1 MMTSRFAG
9 LKKPAVVAPQIAEA
23 AAEALEGKV
32 VQAQGKVAKAPGRA
46 GKKAVVGYFSP
57 ELSRTLAQ
65 IALDTDSTIQAV
77 LGEAIDDLMRKHGKH
92 PFGER

>member
-1 MMTSRFAG
+1 MSSRFAG
-9 LKKPAVVAPQIAEA
+9 LKKTPPAAEPA
-23 AAEALEGKV
+23 AAPPA
-32 VQAQGKVAKAPGRA
+32 AKPRNPRE

-57 ELSRTLAQ
+57 AVSRALHQ
-65 IALDTDSTIQAV
+65 LALDTDANIQAL

>member
-1 MMTSRFAG
+1 MSSRFAG
-9 LKKPAVVAPQIAEA
+9 LKRNPSSIAASHAGGSQVETSSPPPKPRNPRE
-23 AAEALEGKV
+23 
-32 VQAQGKVAKAPGRA
+32 

-57 ELSRTLAQ
+57 AVGRALHQL
-65 IALDTDSTIQAV
+65 ALDTDSSIQAL

>member
-1 MMTSRFAG
+1 MSSRFAG
-9 LKKPAVVAPQIAEA
+9 LKKNPASSAASSLGTSESGIAELPPKPRNPR
-23 AAEALEGKV
+23 E
-32 VQAQGKVAKAPGRA
+32 

-57 ELSRTLAQ
+57 AVSRALHQ
-65 IALDTDSTIQAV
+65 LALDTDSNIQAL

>member
-1 MMTSRFAG
+1 MSSRFAG
-9 LKKPAVVAPQIAEA
+9 LKKNPPTAEVSHIDISQVEAPVPPPKPRNPRE
-23 AAEALEGKV
+23 
-32 VQAQGKVAKAPGRA
+32 

-57 ELSRTLAQ
+57 AVSRALHQ
-65 IALDTDSTIQAV
+65 LALDTDSNIQAL

>member
-1 MMTSRFAG
+1 MNSRFAG
-9 LKKPAVVAPQIAEA
+9 LKKSPPSA
-23 AAEALEGKV
+23 AASSAGASERGDSEPTS
-32 VQAQGKVAKAPGRA
+32 KARNPRE

-57 ELSRTLAQ
+57 AVSRALHQ
-65 IALDTDSTIQAV
+65 LALDTDSSIQAL

>member
-1 MMTSRFAG
+1 MNSRFEG
-9 LKKPAVVAPQIAEA
+9 LKKTASSPSSNPVETS
-23 AAEALEGKV
+23 ETALPESSPK
-32 VQAQGKVAKAPGRA
+32 PRNPRD

-57 ELSRTLAQ
+57 AVSRALHQ
-65 IALDTDSTIQAV
+65 LALDTDSNIQAL

>member
-1 MMTSRFAG
+1 MSSRFTG
-9 LKKPAVVAPQIAEA
+9 LKRNPSSVAASA
-23 AAEALEGKV
+23 AASHAKGSQVEAPSPPPNRRNPRE
-32 VQAQGKVAKAPGRA
+32 

-57 ELSRTLAQ
+57 AVSRALHQ
-65 IALDTDSTIQAV
+65 LALDTDCSIQAL

>member
-1 MMTSRFAG
+1 MSSRFAG
-9 LKKPAVVAPQIAEA
+9 LKKSPPGPTSSHAGTSEAV
-23 AAEALEGKV
+23 AAE
-32 VQAQGKVAKAPGRA
+32 PGPKPRNPRE

-57 ELSRTLAQ
+57 AVSRALHQ
-65 IALDTDSTIQAV
+65 LALDTDTSMQAL

>member
-1 MMTSRFAG
+1 MRAGRFEG
-9 LKKPAVVAPQIAEA
+9 LKTKRTATVSPGGTSDAEVSSTVPKSRNPR
-23 AAEALEGKV
+23 E
-32 VQAQGKVAKAPGRA
+32 

-57 ELSRTLAQ
+57 AVSRALHQ
-65 IALDTDSTIQAV
+65 LALDTDSNIQAL

>member
-1 MMTSRFAG
+1 MSSRFAG
-9 LKKPAVVAPQIAEA
+9 LKKGPPAPTPSQARSSEKAVAEP
-23 AAEALEGKV
+23 
-32 VQAQGKVAKAPGRA
+32 APKPRNTRE

-57 ELSRTLAQ
+57 AVSRALRQ
-65 IALDTDSTIQAV
+65 LALDTETSIQAL

>member
-1 MMTSRFAG
+1 MSSRFAG
-9 LKKPAVVAPQIAEA
+9 LKKSPAGPTVSHSATTETTVSERPPKPRNPRE
-23 AAEALEGKV
+23 
-32 VQAQGKVAKAPGRA
+32 

-57 ELSRTLAQ
+57 AVSRALHQ
-65 IALDTDSTIQAV
+65 LALDTDSNIQAL

>member
-1 MMTSRFAG
+1 MSSRFAG
-9 LKKPAVVAPQIAEA
+9 LKKGPPEPSAGRVVPAETAVSRPSPKPRNPRE
-23 AAEALEGKV
+23 
-32 VQAQGKVAKAPGRA
+32 

-57 ELSRTLAQ
+57 AVSRALHQ
-65 IALDTDSTIQAV
+65 LALDTDTSIQAL

>member
-1 MMTSRFAG
+1 MSSRFAG
-9 LKKPAVVAPQIAEA
+9 LKRAPPSSSASSVGTLEAKSPEAPPKP
-23 AAEALEGKV
+23 
-32 VQAQGKVAKAPGRA
+32 RNTRD

-57 ELSRTLAQ
+57 AVSRTLHQ
-65 IALDTDSTIQAV
+65 LALDTDSSIQAL